1 MVGGDSNTAP
11 RNISVDRSARK
22 ALKILWKSTEV
33 FRANP
38 ALLFSMLYFYVTGFG
53 ILSSSVFYREFGVN
67 IFDYAEIGDFLL
79 AAFRNPSVLY
89 GLFTTLVTFMVMLM
103 VMLMVMPL
111 FVMVMPLMMRLT
123 FRGGQ
128 QNGGLRT
135 SFRERYAFWGTSL
148 FPILTIAALIV
159 LSVTTVSN
167 NVREQAQDIKH
178 GEAPMVEVQHRSFK
192 GSAGQV
198 RKPGLVLLGATQ
210 QAVFFYD
217 VNNEQ
222 TLVIPQAQIVSIEV
236 REKGN

>member
-1 MVGGDSNTAP
+1 VVGGNSNTAP
-11 RNISVDRSARK
+11 RNNSVDRSARR

-38 ALLFSMLYFYVTGFG
+38 ALLFSMLYFYVSGFG
-53 ILSSSVFYREFGVN
+53 ILSSWAFYRGFGVN

-79 AAFRNPSVLY
+79 AAFRNPSVVFV
-89 GLFTTLVTFMVMLM
+89 LFNTLVTFV
-103 VMLMVMPL
+103 VAIL
-111 FVMVMPLMMRLT
+111 FVVVMPLMMRLFVGSFGRR
-123 FRGGQ
+123 FRW
-128 QNGGLRT
+128 
-135 SFRERYAFWGTSL
+135 SESYSEHYAFWGTLL
-148 FPILTIAALIV
+148 FPILAIAVPIV
-159 LSVTTVSN
+159 LSVAAVSN

-178 GEAPMVEVQHRSFK
+178 GEAPTVVVQHRSFK

-210 QAVFFYD
+210 RAVFFYD

-222 TLVIPQAQIVSIEV
+222 TLVVPQAQIVSIEV